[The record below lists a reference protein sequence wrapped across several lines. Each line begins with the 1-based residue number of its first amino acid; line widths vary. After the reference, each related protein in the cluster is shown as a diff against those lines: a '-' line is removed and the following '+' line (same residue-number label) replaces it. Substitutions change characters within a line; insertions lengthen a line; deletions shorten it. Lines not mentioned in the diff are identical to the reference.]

1 MATKVSFMHDP
12 DSTEF
17 TRTLNRRI
25 QHYFTENGISRHAN
39 RAMLLKVLLAVLWWT
54 GSYALILLNRW
65 SNVELVALYV
75 LHGFGQL
82 FMAFNLAHDA
92 NHGALSARRW
102 VNQVFSLAFDVV
114 GVNSYMWRLMHN
126 DSHHFHVNIQ
136 ETDVAISSNGIFR
149 FSPAER
155 WRPHH
160 RYQHLYAPWIYCL
173 ATLEWVFLKDFNWFI
188 FKRQIGNAVNVRHT
202 PAQWTKLFLFKAFYF
217 GYVLVVPIL
226 LLDNPWW
233 VPVTGFLL
241 YHAGIGFSIA
251 LIFQTTHVVEG
262 TVYPKADAHGR
273 IHNNYI
279 SHLVQTTAD
288 YAWRNPVANWFFGCL
303 NVHTVHHIY
312 PHICHVHYP
321 RLTPILV
328 ATATE
333 YGFAYREHRGV
344 WQAFRAHLR
353 MLRLL
358 GQPDLPADAF
368 SGSNRSPRSSRAF
381 AS

>member
-25 QHYFTENGISRHAN
+25 QAYFKDHGISRHAN
-39 RAMLLKVLLAVLWWT
+39 GAMLLKVLVALLWWA
-54 GSYALILLNRW
+54 GSYTLILLNCW
-65 SNVELVALYV
+65 SNLELIALYL

-92 NHGALSARRW
+92 NHSALSSRRW
-102 VNQVFSLAFDVV
+102 VNQLFSLSFDVV

-136 ETDVAISSNGIFR
+136 DTDVSIRTNGFFR
-149 FSPAER
+149 FSPGDP

-160 RYQHLYAPWIYCL
+160 RYQHIYAPWFYCL
-173 ATLEWVFLKDFNWFI
+173 ATLEWVFLKDFNWFL
-188 FKRQIGNAVNVRHT
+188 FKHQIGNAIAVRH
-202 PAQWTKLFLFKAFYF
+202 PLVQWIKLFLFKGFYF
-217 GYVLVVPIL
+217 GYVLALPML
-226 LLDNPWW
+226 LLDNPAW
-233 VPVTGFLL
+233 VPLLGFVL
-241 YHAGIGFSIA
+241 YHFGIGFAIA
-251 LIFQTTHVVEG
+251 LIFQTTHVIEG
-262 TVYPKADAHGR
+262 TTYPKADEHGR
-273 IHNNYI
+273 IPNNYI

-288 YAWRNPVANWFFGCL
+288 YAWRNPVANWFYGCL

-312 PHICHVHYP
+312 PQICHVHYP
-321 RLTPILV
+321 RLTPILI
-328 ATATE
+328 ATAQE
-333 YGFAYREHRGV
+333 YGFAYREHRTV

-353 MLRLL
+353 MLKAL
-358 GQPDLPADAF
+358 GQPDYNADTEARSALPPQAA
-368 SGSNRSPRSSRAF
+368 